1 MWRRVLV
8 LWTASRAAIIALGV
22 LVTSELAWHRPIESW
37 QVQPWQAL
45 TGWDSVYYIR
55 ISHEG
60 YQPGPT
66 NAFFPLYPLLIRI
79 FREGTGLSDAVSALA
94 VANLA
99 ALLALAGLA
108 VLARERLGDAM
119 SCWGPIYLVLSPF
132 AFALALAY
140 SDGVFLAL
148 AIWLFVAADR
158 GWVPGVAV
166 LGLLAGLARINGVTL
181 VAPLLWMAWKR
192 RSRALAAAAI
202 APLIGLGLFMVL
214 LRHEVGDSLAMVHVQ
229 KEWGGSPTFPPFAL
243 VRELTRFASDH
254 QPIHLLAFVVLV
266 AYLSLLVPLIRRR
279 TFAEH
284 RWEDVLYV
292 SGVFLLPLTSGI
304 LQSSGR
310 FGLLAFPL
318 FLALADLG
326 LRHHTFHRAYMVFA
340 TTAQIVLF
348 SYVALGYLVP

>member
-8 LWTASRAAIIALGV
+8 LWSASRAAIIGLGV
-22 LVTSELAWHRPIESW
+22 LVTSELAWHRPIEPW
-37 QVQPWQAL
+37 QTQPWQAL

-55 ISHEG
+55 ISQDG
-60 YQPGPT
+60 YSPGPT

-79 FREGTGLSDAVSALA
+79 FREVTGLSDAVSALA
-94 VANLA
+94 VANGA

-108 VLARERLGDAM
+108 VLARDRLGDAM
-119 SCWGPIYLVLSPF
+119 SRWGPIYLVLSPF
-132 AFALALAY
+132 AFALSLAY

-158 GWVPGVAV
+158 NRVLAVAV
-166 LGLLAGLARINGVTL
+166 LGLLAGLSRINGVTL

-192 RSRALAAAAI
+192 RSRTLAAAAF
-202 APLIGLGLFMVL
+202 APLAGLGLFMAL

-229 KEWGGSPTFPPFAL
+229 KEWGGAPTFPPFAL
-243 VRELTRFASDH
+243 IDELSRFSTDH
-254 QPIHLLAFVVLV
+254 QPIHLLSFVVLV
-266 AYLSLLVPLIRRR
+266 AYLSLLVPLVRSPV
-279 TFAEH
+279 FAEH

-292 SGVFLLPLTSGI
+292 AGVFLLPLTSGI

-310 FGLLAFPL
+310 FGLLAFPV
-318 FLALADLG
+318 FLVLADLG
-326 LRHHTFHRAYMVFA
+326 LRHRTFHRAYMVFA
-340 TTAQIVLF
+340 PTAQIVLF